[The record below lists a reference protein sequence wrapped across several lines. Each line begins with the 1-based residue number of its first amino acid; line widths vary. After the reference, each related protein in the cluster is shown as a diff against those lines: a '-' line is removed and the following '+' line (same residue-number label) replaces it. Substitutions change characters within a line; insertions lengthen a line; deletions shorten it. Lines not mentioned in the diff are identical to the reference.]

1 MLRRRGGLS
10 HHRAAVAQVL
20 SAGGHFRQQLVPG
33 IGRRPIFWGWK
44 TSSRPRR
51 RYDERQQYRG
61 QSFFTARGTPSAEKN
76 VIISKRRRVSVS
88 GVTQVRDGSSPSEKA
103 THAFAGSPGNSCSGL
118 SAQWGLCELPNPQ
131 GVLISSPVKVSN
143 RASVRGHRVAFE
155 RPGPTVILKVQ
166 CFSFL
171 AHPARS
177 CRPVCR
183 RHT

>member
-1 MLRRRGGLS
+1 MPRRPSRWSTWRRCRSPNCGPWPAHSLENATSRLRRS
-10 HHRAAVAQVL
+10 
-20 SAGGHFRQQLVPG
+20 S

-166 CFSFL
+166 CFSF
-171 AHPARS
+171 
-177 CRPVCR
+177 
-183 RHT
+183 